1 MKKIFLTLTA
11 LIVACITLLSG
22 CSCVPSVPLNFNQN
36 FAGGDGAPTNFNT
49 QYKEVLT
56 YNVTYVDEYNSN
68 LKISENLDKEL
79 IPTYENGK
87 YVSTFYGDVGS
98 LPNGVETDINYT
110 DSDIHHIKTEFSI
123 DTTINGNTYTE
134 EIFSDVYFY
143 SANYSFAPIY
153 SRTILKNALVYID
166 VETQTIAERLQIFEY
181 VTKYNQTSYVQTK
194 KVYVSDKETAEEIN
208 AEIKDINITSP
219 ELVSKLVDFETEKTH
234 GYSIKQ
240 AIDNAQLLFA
250 IRNLDV
256 AVENSVSVPTVS
268 PTYGTPKNL
277 SINNKDENK
286 KSVSFSYNGVTPPEP
301 EEMSVKNMSFVI
313 GGTDNTGSAQY
324 VVIQKSKTKT
334 IPFRSLPV
342 EYAETL
348 VEYNTFA
355 QMGALKYT
363 LSSVEVTE

>member
-22 CSCVPSVPLNFNQN
+22 CSCVPAVPLTFNQN

-49 QYKEVLT
+49 KYKEVLT
-56 YNVTYVDEYNSN
+56 YDVNYVSEYNSS
-68 LKISENLDKEL
+68 LKINENLDKEL
-79 IPTYENGK
+79 LPTYSNGK

-98 LPNGVETDINYT
+98 LPIGVQTDINYT

-123 DTTINGNTYTE
+123 DTKINGTTYKE
-134 EIFSDVYFY
+134 QIISEAYFY

-153 SRTILKNALVYID
+153 SRTILKNAFVYID
-166 VETQTIAERLQIFEY
+166 VETDTIAERLQIFEY
-181 VTKYNQTSYVQTK
+181 VTKYNQSSYVQTK
-194 KVYVSDKETAEEIN
+194 KYYQSDKKTPEEIN
-208 AEIKDINITSP
+208 AEIKDIDITSP
-219 ELVSKLVDFETEKTH
+219 ELVSKLVDYEAEKTH

-240 AIDNAQLLFA
+240 AIDNVQLLFA

-256 AVENSVSVPTVS
+256 AVEKSVSVPTIS

-277 SINNKDENK
+277 AIKNQSESTKD
-286 KSVSFSYNGVTPPEP
+286 VTISFNGATSEVEK
-301 EEMSVKNMSFVI
+301 MSVKNMSFVI
-313 GGTDNTGSAQY
+313 GGTDNAGSAQY
-324 VVIQKSKTKT
+324 VVIQKSKTDK
-334 IPFRSLPV
+334 IPFRALPV

-363 LSSVEVTE
+363 LTSVTVTE